1 LFANC
6 SILSVMRE
14 PGPDRPDDDAA
25 PPPWLRLR
33 GRGAGLNMT
42 GRFEPLARRAEA
54 DGWDMPE
61 EERALRTEL
70 ASERSTRVITR
81 NRSPDIPFD
90 RSLNPYRGCEHGCI
104 YCYARPSHAWLGLS
118 PGLDFETRLVAKP
131 DAPAALARELQARG
145 YCPRPIAIGSNTDPY
160 QPVEAGQ
167 RLTRQVLE
175 VLRDFGHP
183 AVILTRG
190 TLIERDLDIL
200 SEMARRRLVRVGV
213 SVTTLDAGL
222 ARRMEPR
229 APAPARRL
237 ATIGAL
243 ARAGVPVR
251 VMVSPVIPGLT
262 DHEIEA
268 ILAAA
273 AEAGAQAASW
283 IMLRLPHEVA
293 PLFRDWL
300 AQHAPGRADKVM
312 ARLREMHGGRDYDA
326 AFGHRM
332 RGEGVH
338 ARLIARRFEIAARR
352 LGLDGQLPKLR
363 TDLFAVPLARDG
375 QLSLFQDVLR

>member
-1 LFANC
+1 
-6 SILSVMRE
+6 
-14 PGPDRPDDDAA
+14 
-25 PPPWLRLR
+25 
-33 GRGAGLNMT
+33 
-42 GRFEPLARRAEA
+42 
-54 DGWDMPE
+54 
-61 EERALRTEL
+61 
-70 ASERSTRVITR
+70 
-81 NRSPDIPFD
+81 
-90 RSLNPYRGCEHGCI
+90 
-104 YCYARPSHAWLGLS
+104 
-118 PGLDFETRLVAKP
+118 
-131 DAPAALARELQARG
+131 
-145 YCPRPIAIGSNTDPY
+145 
-160 QPVEAGQ
+160 
-167 RLTRQVLE
+167 
-175 VLRDFGHP
+175 
-183 AVILTRG
+183 
-190 TLIERDLDIL
+190 
-200 SEMARRRLVRVGV
+200 
-213 SVTTLDAGL
+213 
-222 ARRMEPR
+222 
-229 APAPARRL
+229 
-237 ATIGAL
+237 
-243 ARAGVPVR
+243 VR

-300 AQHAPGRADKVM
+300 ARHAPGRADKVM